1 MPWAFET
8 SPSHLLLSQW
18 SYTKMGV
25 LIYTLALIF
34 FIIPISLRAYL
45 SLKKGRL
52 PLPTFQNN
60 VVVNRVKV
68 RKSLGVLSPIVFW
81 VFHVFFLLYAISIEA
96 WMSALAVI
104 VYMVI
109 SPFLSG
115 QIKARQIGVLT
126 ETAGPT
132 KGVDQAP

>member
-1 MPWAFET
+1 
-8 SPSHLLLSQW
+8 
-18 SYTKMGV
+18 MGV